1 MPTLLDPVRIG
12 ALSLPNRVVMAP
24 LTRCRAEP
32 GHVPGALM
40 AQYYA
45 QRASAGLVIAEATMV
60 EEGNSAFIAEP
71 GIHSD
76 AQVRGWKAVTDA
88 VHAAGGRIALQLW
101 HGGRACHPSMND
113 GRGTVSSCSTPID
126 GQVMTLS
133 GPQPHV
139 APRELRDDEL
149 PGIVAAFGRAARHAK
164 AAGFDAVEVHGANG
178 YLLDQFLRDGCNRR
192 TGPYGGSIANR
203 ARLLLEC
210 VDACASE
217 IGIDRV
223 GVRISPLNSY
233 NSMKDSDPVALTT
246 HVAAEL
252 GRRGA
257 AYLHL
262 MRADFAGVQ
271 KGDVVTPARAAF
283 RGALILNMGFSRDEA
298 ERAIEQGTAD
308 AIAFGVPFIAN
319 PDLVERFR
327 TGAPL
332 AAPDQSTFYLGG
344 PKGYVDYPALQAA
357 AH

>member
-1 MPTLLDPVRIG
+1 
-12 ALSLPNRVVMAP
+12 
-24 LTRCRAEP
+24 
-32 GHVPGALM
+32 
-40 AQYYA
+40 
-45 QRASAGLVIAEATMV
+45 
-60 EEGNSAFIAEP
+60 
-71 GIHSD
+71 
-76 AQVRGWKAVTDA
+76 
-88 VHAAGGRIALQLW
+88 
-101 HGGRACHPSMND
+101 
-113 GRGTVSSCSTPID
+113 
-126 GQVMTLS
+126 
-133 GPQPHV
+133 
-139 APRELRDDEL
+139 
-149 PGIVAAFGRAARHAK
+149 
-164 AAGFDAVEVHGANG
+164 
-178 YLLDQFLRDGCNRR
+178 
-192 TGPYGGSIANR
+192 
-203 ARLLLEC
+203 
-210 VDACASE
+210 
-217 IGIDRV
+217 
-223 GVRISPLNSY
+223 
-233 NSMKDSDPVALTT
+233 
-246 HVAAEL
+246 VAAEL